1 MTPKK
6 VWKPAFL
13 CRLRETANVS
23 RSAKDA
29 GISRKT
35 VYKERDSSEAFAAEW
50 DDALEEGIDYL
61 EEEARRRAHEGV
73 EEPVY
78 YKGEE
83 VGTVRKYS
91 DTLMIFLLKGR
102 RPDVY
107 KDRQDVTSGGER
119 LTFALK
125 LGDES
130 PADAQDG

>member
-6 VWKPAFL
+6 GWKPLFL
-13 CRLRETANVS
+13 EKLREHANIS
-23 RSAKDA
+23 RAAKDA

-35 VYKERDSSEAFAAEW
+35 VYKERDNSTTFANEW

-61 EEEARRRAHEGV
+61 EEEARRRAFEGV
-73 EEPVY
+73 DEPLMFQGI
-78 YKGEE
+78 K

-107 KDRQDVTSGGER
+107 GDKLKHQGDPNAP
-119 LTFALK
+119 LTVRVVY
-125 LGDES
+125 D
-130 PADAQDG
+130 D